1 MCRGNERTFKAGT
14 RVLRVSLI
22 FTRSRHFSIK
32 LVSFILRYTVYYC
45 IISVY
50 CSCSTNIGTH
60 L

>member
-1 MCRGNERTFKAGT
+1 MCRGNERTFKVGT
-14 RVLRVSLI
+14 LVLRVLLI

-32 LVSFILRYTVYYC
+32 LVSFILTYTLCYC

-50 CSCSTNIGTH
+50 CSCSINVGTH